1 MDINTIYTFHTM
13 LTEQKHLM
21 IAGATGSG
29 KSVIVNGIVYTL
41 LHRAPVDQPD
51 GAQLIL
57 IDPKRVELV
66 DYRDTPHCIRY
77 ASEPDTM
84 LSALQYAL
92 DITEDRFKTM
102 QRERV
107 KLYAGSDIYV
117 IIDEFADLMTTN
129 AKKVT
134 PIIQRL
140 AQIGRAARVHII
152 LCTQCPLATVIPTK
166 IKCNFDSIVGLH
178 TARAQDSRNIIGK
191 KGLEDLP
198 QYGECIFQ
206 CPGKEEH
213 GTNIPMIPD
222 ETIREV
228 IAMWD
233 NHMKKSKSENKAV
246 SAAASI
252 SRNPIVKLIL
262 TVLKSIWLA
271 FAWYCDACE
280 KYNKKS
286 RKRA

>member
-1 MDINTIYTFHTM
+1 MDINTIYTFHKE
-13 LTEQKHLM
+13 LAAQKHLM

-41 LHRAPVDQPD
+41 LHRPPLDTAD

-92 DITEDRFKTM
+92 DITEKRFVKM
-102 QRERV
+102 QEEHV
-107 KLYAGSDIYV
+107 KLYTGSDVYV

-129 AKKVT
+129 AKAVT
-134 PIIQRL
+134 PIVQRL

-166 IKCNFDSIVGLH
+166 IKANFDSIVGLH
-178 TARAQDSRNIIGK
+178 TARAQDSRNIIGR

-222 ETIREV
+222 EIIQELLQVWSNRVEECKEEELNPLDQFLKKIIDGFFMV
-228 IAMWD
+228 LNGLWIAFCLYGEYCGEC
-233 NHMKKSKSENKAV
+233 NNKRA
-246 SAAASI
+246 
-252 SRNPIVKLIL
+252 
-262 TVLKSIWLA
+262 
-271 FAWYCDACE
+271 
-280 KYNKKS
+280 
-286 RKRA
+286 RKRRA